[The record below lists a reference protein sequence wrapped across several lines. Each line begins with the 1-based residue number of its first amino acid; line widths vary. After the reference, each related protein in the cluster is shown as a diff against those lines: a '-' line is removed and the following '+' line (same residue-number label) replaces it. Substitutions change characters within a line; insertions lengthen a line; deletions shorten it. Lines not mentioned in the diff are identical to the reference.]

1 MLYELVLVV
10 VMGVT
15 AAEVRPPL
23 AELPFH
29 VIVNESNP
37 IPAITRAELSAIY
50 LKRTR
55 SWPGGG
61 AITPVDQP
69 AKSRLRE
76 HFSRRIHGKSVA
88 YVTRY
93 WQRLIFSGRGVPPA
107 DVASSAA
114 VIEFVRKNAGAVGY
128 VERDAVLGDGVKVI
142 TVTR

>member
-1 MLYELVLVV
+1 MLYELLLVV

-15 AAEVRPPL
+15 AADVRPPL

-37 IPAITRAELSAIY
+37 IATITRAELSAIY

-55 SWPGGG
+55 SWSGGK
-61 AITPVDQP
+61 AIAPVGQP

-76 HFSRRIHGKSVA
+76 QFSRHIHGKSVA

-93 WQRLIFSGRGVPPA
+93 WQRLIFSGRGIPPA
-107 DVASSAA
+107 EVANSAA
-114 VIEFVRKNAGAVGY
+114 VLEFVRKNAGAVGY
-128 VERDAVLGDGVKVI
+128 VERDTILGGGVKVMA
-142 TVTR
+142 VTR